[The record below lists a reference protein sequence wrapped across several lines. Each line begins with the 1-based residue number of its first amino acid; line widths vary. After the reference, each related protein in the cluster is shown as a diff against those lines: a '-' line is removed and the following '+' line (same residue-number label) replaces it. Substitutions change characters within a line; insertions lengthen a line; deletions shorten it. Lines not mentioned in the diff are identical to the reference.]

1 MRKYALDSNI
11 VSYLLKGN
19 ENILVRVGEEVVAG
33 NEVHIPPIVYYEV
46 KRGLLSVEATTKMK
60 LFMDFCADSMVGNI
74 GREVLDIAADIYVT
88 FRKAGRG
95 ADDADILIA
104 AFCLAHGCTLVTHNA
119 RHFEGI
125 TGLEIENWA
134 EGL

>member
-19 ENILVRVGEEVVAG
+19 ENILVRVGEEVIAG

-46 KRGLLSVEATTKMK
+46 KRGLLAVGATAKMK
-60 LFMDFCADSMVGNI
+60 LFMDFCAESVGHI

-104 AFCLAHGCTLVTHNA
+104 AFCLAHGYTLVTHNT

-125 TGLEIENWA
+125 AGLELEDWA